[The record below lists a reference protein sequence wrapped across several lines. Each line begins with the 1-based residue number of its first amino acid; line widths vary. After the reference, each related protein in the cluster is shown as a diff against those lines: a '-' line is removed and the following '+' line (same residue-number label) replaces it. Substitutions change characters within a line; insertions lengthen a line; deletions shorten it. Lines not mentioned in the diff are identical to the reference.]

1 MKINKTYRLA
11 ACIAVMLLG
20 GCSSNPEP
28 PDAPVPT
35 ETAEAAGPAAGKG
48 ATGLTALDTPVCE
61 EPVNKLH
68 YSRNQLQEIREA
80 AQKAGLAN
88 VYIPEI
94 GGGPDDYFEEAKV
107 DGKRLTLHFIR
118 MAITESM
125 EELEPA
131 GGNRTVTKV
140 QLSPQWE
147 GKWIS
152 EEESTVEYLY
162 GEIDNTHFEIFSARM
177 FDRKGFEDAA
187 ESLILLQEK

>member
-1 MKINKTYRLA
+1 MKINKPYRLA
-11 ACIAVMLLG
+11 ACIAVLLLG
-20 GCSSNPEP
+20 GCSSNPQP
-28 PDAPVPT
+28 PDAAVPT
-35 ETAEAAGPAAGKG
+35 ETAGPASG
-48 ATGLTALDTPVCE
+48 TGETGRSALDTPVCE

-80 AQKAGLAN
+80 AQKAGLVN

-131 GGNRTVTKV
+131 GGNRTVKKV
-140 QLSPQWE
+140 QLSPQLE

-152 EEESTVEYLY
+152 EEDSTVEYLY

-177 FDRKGFEDAA
+177 FDRKDFEQTAQ
-187 ESLILLQEK
+187 SLILLQQK